1 MPAAPPPASRLPA
14 MTGPRTLAAAAPE
27 SGKAKLTHPGKAIL
41 AGGPLG
47 DLDPCPPAPQPQP
60 RFRAGHERQ
69 GPAPLPGRAGGAVL
83 ASGTFPC
90 LSPLHALPGQG
101 GGGGRGDW
109 GGAWGPGWA
118 KSRTGEGP
126 GRRRVEQPG
135 GGGSQGPGP

>member
-101 GGGGRGDW
+101 GGV
-109 GGAWGPGWA
+109 AWGLGWGVGTWVG
-118 KSRTGEGP
+118 K
-126 GRRRVEQPG
+126 VQD
-135 GGGSQGPGP
+135 GGGSRAAAG